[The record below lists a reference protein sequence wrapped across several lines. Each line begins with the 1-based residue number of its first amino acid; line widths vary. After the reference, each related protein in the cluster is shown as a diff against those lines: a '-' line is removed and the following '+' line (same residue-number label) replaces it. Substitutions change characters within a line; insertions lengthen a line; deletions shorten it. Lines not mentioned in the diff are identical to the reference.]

1 MTKSTALQKR
11 ARALQTERGIGYHAA
26 LNLAREQTDLRR
38 TITATLRPG
47 ERPGRHVLTVE
58 GRDHT
63 VFDGDLGRYLDGWTP
78 SPGQD
83 VGRLFAT
90 GAGPLELVRD
100 EQGQLEDQADAVW
113 AGTDCRRFGASGP
126 GIFDTHL
133 PYLLAVVAGLEAA
146 GARIAD
152 FDLYTDEDRR
162 MHVTLAA
169 GPDHV
174 PDDKDDTRR
183 WVLAWIDDRGWFTFL
198 EPGPGGSVHVER
210 QHLCMSSGGSWRS
223 LRREMFTSFGS
234 GSTSVMGRRPHSY
247 PTSGRPSGLLVSCAR
262 RADPVIKVR
271 HHGMCARARDWTADV
286 DHFGRHESLVLF
298 DCRTARRGQPRCS
311 T

>member
-1 MTKSTALQKR
+1 MTKRTALQKR

-63 VFDGDLGRYLDGWTP
+63 VFDGDLGRCLDGWTP
-78 SPGQD
+78 SPSQD

-113 AGTDCRRFGASGP
+113 AGTDCRRFGANGP

-133 PYLLAVVAGLEAA
+133 PYLLAVVAALEAA
-146 GARIAD
+146 GACIAD

-174 PDDKDDTRR
+174 PDDEDDTRR

-198 EPGPGGSVHVER
+198 EPGPG
-210 QHLCMSSGGSWRS
+210 
-223 LRREMFTSFGS
+223 
-234 GSTSVMGRRPHSY
+234 
-247 PTSGRPSGLLVSCAR
+247 
-262 RADPVIKVR
+262 
-271 HHGMCARARDWTADV
+271 
-286 DHFGRHESLVLF
+286 ESLGSCVSELPCSLMELPE
-298 DCRTARRGQPRCS
+298 DVAAAVAADRTLVPAPRTDRPLPGTEETGRGWRPPADYVTDPEVAGEPGEVCLDLERALAAYCQHPAWLTDRKQQLAAGQ
-311 T
+311 